1 MAKIIEISEK
11 TKRVRN
17 LFPCDAKINKWYQL
31 QNGYDGCMLNNGSI
45 DLRHMVK
52 LTFQSTDYVW
62 RIDRVTAKGNE
73 KFIGY
78 RSIH

>member
-1 MAKIIEISEK
+1 MAKIIEVSEK

-17 LFPCDAKINKWYQL
+17 LFPCDAKINRWYPL

-52 LTFQSTDYVW
+52 LTSESTDYVW
-62 RIDRVTAKGNE
+62 RIDRLTAKGNE

-78 RSIH
+78 RSIY